1 MESSFF
7 NADGTEFSKAH
18 NFDPYEDQNNL
29 FAKNYQDVYSVP
41 APSDASCLTQ
51 PVSSLLYE
59 TQTSGSEHNNAF
71 SHSSGTS
78 DTLDNTGFV
87 EAENITSTSS
97 LATVSPFGDNV
108 KNEDCQLLN
117 KHNILMNETPGEFNF
132 TNETDDKKK
141 QQNRAAQRAFRQR
154 KEAKLKDLESK
165 LTQTENDKQ
174 KLQEE
179 LESLRK
185 QTMEMSMENK
195 LLLNQHQNHNSSYSG
210 TDLTSNINNSAV
222 KYNIPTKSEFQDF
235 IVKDQ
240 PHHQGKLDTLTYTLP
255 EGETL
260 MTISATWDFLREML
274 DHAEATEG
282 KTFDLYEVMKDLK
295 GNEKCHGHG
304 AAYKKDFVV
313 SVAEAHLTDL

>member
-7 NADGTEFSKAH
+7 STDGTDFSKSH
-18 NFDPYEDQNNL
+18 NFDPYEDQNNF
-29 FAKNYQDVYSVP
+29 FAKNYHDVYSVP
-41 APSDASCLTQ
+41 APSGASCLTQ
-51 PVSSLLYE
+51 PENNLPFD
-59 TQTSGSEHNNAF
+59 TNAIGTEHKNAC
-71 SHSSGTS
+71 SYSSGTS
-78 DTLDNTGFV
+78 DILDNRGFV
-87 EAENITSTSS
+87 GNNGITSTSS
-97 LATVSPFGDNV
+97 LATVSPFGGTV
-108 KNEDCQLLN
+108 KDEDCQLLN
-117 KHNILMNETPGEFNF
+117 KHNSLINETPGELEFS
-132 TNETDDKKK
+132 NETGDKKK

-154 KEAKLKDLESK
+154 KEAKLKELELK
-165 LTQTENDKQ
+165 LTQTENDNQ

-195 LLLNQHQNHNSSYSG
+195 LLLNRQQNHVSSFPG
-210 TDLTSNINNSAV
+210 TNMAGNTASRAV

-240 PHHQGKLDTLTYTLP
+240 PYHQGKLDSLTYTLP

-274 DHAEATEG
+274 DHTEATQG

-313 SVAEAHLTDL
+313 SVAEAHLTDF